1 MSAPIVT
8 IWKDKWGKKIN
19 AARKMNLAEVERVI
33 LKAPPV
39 ENKDQLALL
48 KFAEFGDVWAMKD
61 GRKTSLRHDA
71 NVIKVTGLEGD
82 YDLEK
87 MPMDEALAILRGHKI
102 KALFY
107 TSASH
112 KLNAPRWR
120 VLCPLATALTGSTS
134 ELQKGH
140 YHQVGVLNALLG
152 GVLNGES
159 FTLSQSYY
167 FGRIKGA
174 DAPIIARLE
183 EGICID
189 ELEHPPKPQFPST
202 QKAKPNGG
210 QTTDTESRARGYKA
224 LRALAYSLARSHL
237 SVTHIKAVLH
247 AELDTYPEGT
257 KTSDGVEL
265 RDRVTPLA
273 ESAVAKKGQLSGEDI
288 DEDDE
293 FANCDPRIVEDLK
306 HLQAKELVLPNDY
319 VPVPWAATR
328 MFKQLAKEKSLFVR
342 GRKLVEIDKKKKE
355 LVAVPLDAFRSRI
368 QRHRVKAAVITAR
381 KDVFLKLKECSADT
395 AKLLLGSEAM
405 SEHLP
410 SLSLVTKS
418 AVLVEREGQLVTLG
432 PGYSADDGGIL
443 VFAQEPPPIVPL
455 DEAIKA
461 LLDLIKEFQFV
472 DESDLS
478 RAMAGFIGPAI
489 RMGKLAAHKATVNV
503 VEADHSHAG
512 KGYLLEL
519 SRAIY
524 GDQGFRVSRQDG
536 GVGSADESLGEAIF
550 KAPPFVYIDNLR
562 GRFASEFFESAITAP
577 DQENVPVRLFGKGHA
592 TADISRITFQVTSNG
607 FETTEDMGNR
617 SLITRI
623 RKRPNVHQFKKYDEG
638 DVLEHV
644 KAKHTTSA
652 VRSLSSV
659 NGTRRVRKRCL
670 CSMRDF
676 MNGSGHS
683 TGSCKR

>member
-1 MSAPIVT
+1 
-8 IWKDKWGKKIN
+8 
-19 AARKMNLAEVERVI
+19 
-33 LKAPPV
+33 
-39 ENKDQLALL
+39 
-48 KFAEFGDVWAMKD
+48 
-61 GRKTSLRHDA
+61 
-71 NVIKVTGLEGD
+71 
-82 YDLEK
+82 
-87 MPMDEALAILRGHKI
+87 
-102 KALFY
+102 
-107 TSASH
+107 
-112 KLNAPRWR
+112 
-120 VLCPLATALTGSTS
+120 
-134 ELQKGH
+134 
-140 YHQVGVLNALLG
+140 
-152 GVLNGES
+152 
-159 FTLSQSYY
+159 
-167 FGRIKGA
+167 
-174 DAPIIARLE
+174 
-183 EGICID
+183 
-189 ELEHPPKPQFPST
+189 
-202 QKAKPNGG
+202 
-210 QTTDTESRARGYKA
+210 
-224 LRALAYSLARSHL
+224 
-237 SVTHIKAVLH
+237 LH

-644 KAKHTTSA
+644 KAKQSYYIGCAFAVVREWHTKGKKALPVQHAGFHEWLGALDWIVQKVMGLKPLLRGHEAAVTRLSNPGLSWVRAVAVEVIRRKDEGKAKMASALVDISNDANLKIPGVNAATSRDDLNMLVGRVMA
-652 VRSLSSV
+652 GVFKEGDDIDLDTYHVRRTEQQEYNPTRHEKGLV
-659 NGTRRVRKRCL
+659 KRYTFWLRGNEGTGAGELEDSNDDGVTEKAL
-670 CSMRDF
+670 EDDF
-676 MNGSGHS
+676 DVVELEDDQS
-683 TGSCKR
+683 